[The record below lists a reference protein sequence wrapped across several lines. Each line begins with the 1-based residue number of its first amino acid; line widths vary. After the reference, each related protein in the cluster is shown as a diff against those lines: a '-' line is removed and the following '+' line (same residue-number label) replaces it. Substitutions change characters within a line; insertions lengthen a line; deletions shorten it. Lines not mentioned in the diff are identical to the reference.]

1 MFPSPA
7 AQAGRPVSRQAG
19 EPRQPLACWLTGFLA
34 CTRRRARAWTNEIPE
49 IHLSTNRAPFYGRA
63 MERSQL
69 AEYVPVLMLGLL
81 AVAFS
86 FGTLL
91 LSVLVGWRSKR
102 SKIKDTAYE
111 CGMLPVGEGSTRMS
125 VKFYLIAMLF
135 ILFDIEVVFLYPWAV
150 VYRDL
155 LKDPAT
161 RDLILFAMLS
171 FLGVLFVG
179 YLYALKKRAF
189 DWKS

>member
-1 MFPSPA
+1 MTPWYSLPHWWHFICR
-7 AQAGRPVSRQAG
+7 QDAGSTHSTLG
-19 EPRQPLACWLTGFLA
+19 FPLATRNLPFL
-34 CTRRRARAWTNEIPE
+34 
-49 IHLSTNRAPFYGRA
+49 SSSG
-63 MERSQL
+63 METSQL
-69 AEYVPVLMLGLL
+69 NQYVPVFLL
-81 AVAFS
+81 ALVALGFA

-91 LSVLVGWRSKR
+91 VSVLVGWRSKR

-111 CGMLPVGEGSTRMS
+111 CGMLPIGEGSTRMS
-125 VKFYLIAMLF
+125 VKFYLVAMLF

-150 VYRDL
+150 VYREML
-155 LKDPAT
+155 ADPAT
-161 RDLILFAMLS
+161 RNLILVAMIS